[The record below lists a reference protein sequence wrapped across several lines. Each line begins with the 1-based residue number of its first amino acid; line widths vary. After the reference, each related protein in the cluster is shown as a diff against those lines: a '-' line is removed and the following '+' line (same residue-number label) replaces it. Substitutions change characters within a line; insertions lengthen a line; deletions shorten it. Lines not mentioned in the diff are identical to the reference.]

1 MIKKTYKILAS
12 MLVAAMLTALL
23 LFLNGNMIEHVYKPN
38 LSACLKSKRI
48 ASRELNPERVIFS
61 CKIIKAKIEK
71 EPDSKYGF
79 RIVKVL
85 DE

>member
-1 MIKKTYKILAS
+1 MIET
-12 MLVAAMLTALL
+12 VTALL

-61 CKIIKAKIEK
+61 RKIIKAKVELD
-71 EPDSKYGF
+71 EQTKYGK

-85 DE
+85 DD

>member
-1 MIKKTYKILAS
+1 MIET
-12 MLVAAMLTALL
+12 VTALL
-23 LFLNGNMIEHVYKPN
+23 LFLNGSMIEHVYKPN

-48 ASRELNPERVIFS
+48 ASRELNPERVVFS
-61 CKIIKAKIEK
+61 CKFVKAKVEVD
-71 EPDSKYGF
+71 EQTKYGK